1 MPGRMDSAVPQSYT
15 FFRSLYFIYRSIFEI
30 YTIYLYYLSIYLSIL
45 SIYLSIYLVKINS
58 TCTRCDCIVT
68 QHLLYSGQLSQ
79 SLDPRA
85 LQNVILYTS
94 GITILFIHM
103 YFNTVPQIVEEQY
116 CFQTLWKYKNALL
129 KSIVHQ
135 FKLSSKITL
144 KALFCS
150 RGC

>member
-1 MPGRMDSAVPQSYT
+1 MDGWMDGC
-15 FFRSLYFIYRSIFEI
+15 
-30 YTIYLYYLSIYLSIL
+30 
-45 SIYLSIYLVKINS
+45 VKINS

-94 GITILFIHM
+94 GITILYIHM
-103 YFNTVPQIVEEQY
+103 YFNTVPQIVEEQH
-116 CFQTLWKYKNALL
+116 CFQTLWKYKDTLL

>member
-1 MPGRMDSAVPQSYT
+1 MDSIHP
-15 FFRSLYFIYRSIFEI
+15 SIHP
-30 YTIYLYYLSIYLSIL
+30 
-45 SIYLSIYLVKINS
+45 VKINS

-103 YFNTVPQIVEEQY
+103 YFNTVPQIVEEQH
-116 CFQTLWKYKNALL
+116 CFQTLWKYKNTLL

-135 FKLSSKITL
+135 FKLSSKNHSKSIVLFKRLL
-144 KALFCS
+144 KSQLYSVHERFVHCPALHCCS
-150 RGC
+150 SS